1 MTITYEVA
9 DGLYINLTNG
19 CTNRC
24 DFCIRNNG
32 DGAYGSDSLWLE
44 REPTEQEVIESVFAR
59 DLSKYN
65 EIVFCGYGEPT
76 LRLEVARSVALAI
89 KEKYPAMPVRIN
101 TNGQSDLIFK
111 RDTAKDYEGAFDSV
125 SISLNA
131 PTLEKYQAICHS
143 VFGEIVLES
152 ILDFA
157 RNVKNYVQNTA
168 FSVVGDFLTD
178 EEIEQCREI
187 SDKTGVA
194 LRVREYIS

>member
-1 MTITYEVA
+1 MTVTYEVG

-32 DGAYGSDSLWLE
+32 DGAYGSESLWLE
-44 REPTEQEVIESVFAR
+44 REPTEQEVLESVFSR
-59 DLSKYN
+59 DLSSYS
-65 EIVFCGYGEPT
+65 EVVFCGYGEPS
-76 LRLEVARSVALAI
+76 LRLDVARRVALAI

-111 RDTAKDYEGAFDSV
+111 RDTAKDYEGAFDTV

-131 PTLEKYQAICHS
+131 PTAEKYQDICHS
-143 VFGEIVLES
+143 VFGEETLDS
-152 ILDFA
+152 IIKFA
-157 RNVKNYVQNTA
+157 ENVKKYVQNTA
-168 FSVVGDFLTD
+168 FSVVGDFLSAED
-178 EEIEQCREI
+178 IEKCHEI
-187 SDKTGVA
+187 SERTGVA